1 MTPAS
6 CSNSLLG
13 RLQVGASVY
22 LDKITNKKKR
32 KEEMKNV
39 ILTSSNGNSITIN
52 TNDNATVK
60 DVLSSVEAQTFFG
73 HSSQDI
79 QNALDS
85 VSGQPVAGGLRVY
98 VLGGQVENNAV
109 LGVGLAT
116 ANTSASTVSTVP
128 GTVTLLWQGGIKT
141 VTLAGLPIGEA
152 TVADCINNPMTR
164 KRFALEGVSMNSLE
178 VMLNMDELKES
189 QINTV
194 KVKDG
199 DRIAVQTR
207 QAKDKG
213 AEKAEF
219 YDVKSK
225 SKVAAEVIGKVEF
238 ANGRFALK
246 GKLTDGRTLYRFV
259 AKSVFDK
266 SKAPATKPEVR

>member
-1 MTPAS
+1 
-6 CSNSLLG
+6 
-13 RLQVGASVY
+13 
-22 LDKITNKKKR
+22 
-32 KEEMKNV
+32 MKNV
-39 ILTSSNGNSITIN
+39 ILTSANGNSTTIQV
-52 TNDNATVK
+52 NDNATVK
-60 DVLSSVEAQTFFG
+60 SVLSSVEAQTFFG

-98 VLGGQVENNAV
+98 VLDGQVENNAV
-109 LGVGLAT
+109 LGIGLSTTNT
-116 ANTSASTVSTVP
+116 AASSVSTVP

-141 VTLAGLPIGEA
+141 VTLAGLPIGET

-164 KRFALEGVSMNSLE
+164 KRFALEGVAMSSLE

-225 SKVAAEVIGKVEF
+225 SKVAAEVIGKVQF

-246 GKLTDGRTLYRFV
+246 GKLSDGRVLYRFV
-259 AKSVFDK
+259 AKAVFDK
-266 SKAPATKPEVR
+266 SKAPATKPAAR